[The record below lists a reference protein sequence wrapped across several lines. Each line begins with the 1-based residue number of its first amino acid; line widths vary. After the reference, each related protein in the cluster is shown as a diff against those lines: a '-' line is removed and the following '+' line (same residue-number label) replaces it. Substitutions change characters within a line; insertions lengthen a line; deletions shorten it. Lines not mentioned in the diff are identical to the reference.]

1 MGRFNFWRIWL
12 FIVAIIIA
20 VFGVLMAFLNQ
31 TAVFSTFNREINVVF
46 WPNGE
51 IGRGLTEF
59 QNWVYGVWGATVA
72 SMGIFAAYVAHY
84 PFARREKWAR
94 QCLAAGTV
102 VWYVLDTYISLASGV
117 IFNALFN
124 TVIFLLIA
132 VPLGFT
138 WKEFEAAN

>member
-1 MGRFNFWRIWL
+1 MRRFHFWRIWL
-12 FIVAIIIA
+12 LIVTVVIT

-31 TAVFSTFNREINVVF
+31 TAVFAIFNREINIVF

-51 IGRGLTEF
+51 VGKGFPQF
-59 QNWVYGVWGATVA
+59 QSWVYGVWGATVA
-72 SMGIFAAYVAHY
+72 GMGIFAAYVAYY

-102 VWYVLDTYISLASGV
+102 VWYVLDTHISLTSGV

-124 TVIFLLIA
+124 TVIFLLIGI
-132 VPLGFT
+132 PLAFT
-138 WKEFEAAN
+138 WKEFKADN

>member
-46 WPNGE
+46 WPSE
-51 IGRGLTEF
+51 EVGRGLPQF

-72 SMGIFAAYVAHY
+72 GMGIFAAYVAHY